1 MEAKLQGDFGAR
13 FVQEPRYSRAVLPF
27 VIALALVEI
36 HPTRAMPKKKG
47 NAHKEKCTR

>member
-13 FVQEPRYSRAVLPF
+13 FVQEPRYSRVVLPF

-36 HPTRAMPKKKG
+36 HLRRALRTKKG
-47 NAHKEKCTR
+47 NAHKEKRTR